1 MSLYNIKVKN
11 LNQDDVLLLAF
22 KSKVLLI
29 VNTAPKCGF
38 APQYESLET
47 LYKKYKTKG
56 FEVLDFPCNQFL
68 KQAPNSAK
76 DINQQCQIDYGIT
89 YQTFDKIEVNG
100 KNTHP
105 LYQYLKKEKL
115 REIKDSMPCPL
126 KRAFIHVFKTDQ
138 RASIHWNFTKF
149 LVDREG
155 KVRFRFSPAFP
166 PEKIAEYIELLLN
179 EGGPKKR

>member
-11 LNQDDVLLLAF
+11 LNQDDVLLLAY

-38 APQYESLET
+38 APQYEALEV
-47 LYKKYKTKG
+47 LYKKYKNKG

-100 KNTHP
+100 KNAHP
-105 LYQYLKKEKL
+105 LYQYLKKQKL
-115 REIKDSMPCPL
+115 KEMKNNLPCPL
-126 KRAFIHVFKTDQ
+126 KRAFIDLFKTD
-138 RASIHWNFTKF
+138 RIGRIRWNFTKF

-155 KVRFRFSPAFP
+155 NVRFRFSPSFP
-166 PEKIAEYIELLLN
+166 PEKMSEYIELLLN
-179 EGGPKKR
+179 ESGVKKK